1 MVQLAGVAA
10 GVAASEIGDTGRDK
24 WPVDVLAEKEKAEQP
39 PQEWIHT
46 VKAEIFFGV
55 WIGLNAMLLAI
66 ECDHMKDEKAWGWIF
81 CESIFNIVFFVEVV
95 LRLKA
100 EKAKWV
106 FSAWNWMDAFLVFI
120 GMIDTWILKWLDDGS
135 SVGFLTLLRVFRL
148 LRLLRLVRVL
158 KVLKANKELLLLLQ
172 GLGAAIRAMSWGM
185 LLLLIANFIGSLLVC
200 KIAGKNLISW
210 PGYIEFTPVLEE
222 NDEGEMEV
230 YNTYESNFGTL
241 PKTMFTLFMFTMEF
255 QADNC
260 RETFHDGAWM
270 SYFLLAWT
278 FLSCFALLGTIGSVI
293 VEAILAISAS
303 NHEEE
308 QAEGKENQQIEMKS
322 KMNLLYDALDSDRTG
337 VVDQRDLDLTKENIR
352 DLIEKC
358 GVAPQ
363 EAGEVCQAIADE
375 KGEFPRDKFVRGMMR
390 LRSDI
395 EGKDMLKIECEIEAC
410 SNKLKE
416 AIKEQEKLLKILEG
430 VAAKR
435 EM

>member
-10 GVAASEIGDTGRDK
+10 GVAASEINNQGPDK
-24 WPVDVLAEKEKAEQP
+24 WPVDVLADEEKAQQP
-39 PQEWIHT
+39 PEAWIHS
-46 VKAEIFFGV
+46 VQAEIFFGG

-81 CESIFNIVFFVEVV
+81 CESVFNIVFFVECVM
-95 LRLKA
+95 RIKA

-106 FSAWNWMDAFLVFI
+106 FSFWNLMDAFLVLI
-120 GMIDTWILKWLDDGS
+120 GMIDTWILKWVDSGS

-158 KVLKANKELLLLLQ
+158 KVLKSNKELLLLLQ
-172 GLGAAIRAMSWGM
+172 GLGAAVRAMSWGM
-185 LLLLIANFIGSLLVC
+185 LLLLIANFICSLLVC
-200 KIAGKNLISW
+200 KIAGKKLIQW
-210 PGYIEFTPVLEE
+210 DNYLEFTPVPDEE
-222 NDEGEMEV
+222 AEGGW
-230 YNTYESNFGTL
+230 YDTYEENFGTL

-270 SYFLLAWT
+270 SYLLLFWT

-308 QAEGKENQQIEMKS
+308 EAEEKENTQKELKS
-322 KMNLLYDALDSDRTG
+322 TMTLLYDALDSDRTG
-337 VVDQRDLDLTKENIR
+337 VVDKGDLDLSKDNVR

-358 GVAPQ
+358 GIAPQ
-363 EAGEVCQAIADE
+363 EASEVCDAVADE
-375 KGEFPRDKFVRGMMR
+375 KGSIPKDKFVSGMMR

-410 SNKLKE
+410 SNRLQE
-416 AIKEQEKLLKILEG
+416 AIKDQESLLKILEG

-435 EM
+435 ET